1 MNILL
6 DTHTILWALSDDE
19 KLSDKA
25 KMEILSPENNK
36 LVSLASAWEVAIKI
50 SLNKLS
56 FEGGVSQFSQ
66 QIERDGFELLS
77 IRTEHVALVETLPF
91 HHRDP
96 FDRLIVATAIAE
108 GMTIITADTSMHL
121 YDVSCIW

>member
-1 MNILL
+1 MNVLL
-6 DTHTILWALSDDE
+6 DTHTILWALSDYE

-25 KMEILSPENNK
+25 KTEILSSENNK

-56 FEGGVSQFSQ
+56 FEGGVSRFLQ
-66 QIERDGFELLS
+66 QIERDGFELLP
-77 IRTEHVALVETLPF
+77 IRTEHVSLVETLPF

-108 GMTIITADTSMHL
+108 DMAIITADTNMHL